1 MAKPAFL
8 LACYLLGSLPFGLLI
23 ASAKGIDLRKTGSG
37 NIGATNVLRSAGKWA
52 ALFTL
57 LGDSMKGAAA
67 VAVARLLG
75 LDAIWQG
82 MAGFCA
88 VLGHNF
94 SVFLKFKGGKG
105 VATSLGVIASI
116 SPLSGAFAV
125 AVWLAVALLTRY
137 SSLSALVAFA
147 ALPAASYFL
156 GAPGPV
162 VLTAAALAL
171 LIIVRHTGNIKRLI
185 SGGERRIGEKA

>member
-1 MAKPAFL
+1 M
-8 LACYLLGSLPFGLLI
+8 I
-23 ASAKGIDLRKTGSG
+23 AGARGVDLRKTGSG
-37 NIGATNVLRSAGKWA
+37 NIGATNVLRSVGKWA

-57 LGDSMKGAAA
+57 LGDSLKGAAA
-67 VAVARLLG
+67 VFIARLLG
-75 LDAIWQG
+75 LDALWQG
-82 MAGFCA
+82 MAGLCA

-94 SVFLKFKGGKG
+94 SIFLKFRGGKG

-125 AVWLAVALLTRY
+125 AVWLLLALLTRY

-147 ALPAASYFL
+147 ALPAAAHFL
-156 GAPGPV
+156 GAPGPA
-162 VLTAAALAL
+162 VLTASALAL

-185 SGGERRIGEKA
+185 NGGERRIGEKA